1 MADTLTERGLT
12 VADAPAVTEVMAAME
27 AAEPIDET
35 LSESDVIEE
44 MTAPGV
50 DLERSG
56 IAVLDGDR
64 LVGFGWLRVS
74 APSASWKA
82 LPWAGVLPGEHFIG
96 IGRRI
101 MAHLEARATDIRDAD
116 APGLPGELKIWVEET
131 RPTTAELVRQLGY
144 ETWRYFFRMRR
155 DLTEPVPTTAGLAG
169 LLIRQY
175 RPEDDDA
182 FLEVSN
188 ASFGDHWGSTPMDRE
203 RWRAEFAD
211 SPSFRP
217 ELSYLALVDGD
228 VVSFVLTSE
237 FEADTEHR
245 GYSTGYIARVGSLAS
260 VRGRGIASALL
271 VRTLQALAQAGYRY
285 AELGVDAD
293 SPTGA
298 GRIYQR
304 AGFTSIG
311 RSYVAG
317 KHF

>member
-12 VADAPAVTEVMAAME
+12 VADAAAVTGVMAAME

-44 MTAPGV
+44 LTGPGV

-74 APSASWKA
+74 PLSASWKA
-82 LPWAGVLPGEHFIG
+82 LPWAGVLPDNDFIA

-101 MAHLEARATDIRDAD
+101 IAHLEARAKAIRDAD

-131 RPTTAELVRQLGY
+131 RPTTAKLVGLMGY
-144 ETWRYFFRMRR
+144 ATWRYFFRMRR
-155 DLTEPVPTTAGLAG
+155 DLSEPVPAAAELDDVQ
-169 LLIRQY
+169 IRRY
-175 RPEDDDA
+175 RPDDDDVV
-182 FLEVSN
+182 LRVSN
-188 ASFGDHWGSTPMDRE
+188 DSFGDHWGSTPMDRD

-217 ELSYLALVDGD
+217 EHSYLALVDGD

-245 GYSTGYIARVGSLAS
+245 GYPTGYIARVGSLRS

-271 VRTLQALAQAGYRY
+271 TRTLQALAKAGYRY

-304 AGFTSIG
+304 AGFTTIG

>member
-1 MADTLTERGLT
+1 MSDTLTQRGLT
-12 VADAPAVTEVMAAME
+12 VADAAAITVVLAAME

-44 MTAPGV
+44 LTAPGV
-50 DLERSG
+50 DLTRTG
-56 IAVLDGDR
+56 IAVLDGDV

-74 APSASWKA
+74 PPSASWKA
-82 LPWAGVLPGEHFIG
+82 LPWVGVLPEYDSIG
-96 IGRRI
+96 VGRRI
-101 MAHLEARATDIRDAD
+101 ITHLEAKARAIRDAD
-116 APGLPGELKIWVEET
+116 APGLPGELKIWVEES
-131 RPTTAELVRQLGY
+131 RPSTAELVGQLGY
-144 ETWRYFFRMRR
+144 EAWRYFFRMRR
-155 DLTEPVPTTAGLAG
+155 DLTEPVPMRAELAG
-169 LLIRQY
+169 VLIRQY
-175 RPEDDDA
+175 RTEDDDA
-182 FLEVSN
+182 VLEVSN

-217 ELSYLALVDGD
+217 ELSYLASVDD
-228 VVSFVLTSE
+228 AVVSFVLTSE

-245 GYSTGYIARVGSLAS
+245 GYSTGYIARVGSLRS
-260 VRGRGIASALL
+260 VRGRGIASALIS
-271 VRTLQALAQAGYRY
+271 RTLAAMVTGGYRY

-304 AGFTSIG
+304 AGFTAIG
-311 RSYVAG
+311 RNYVAG

>member
-12 VADAPAVTEVMAAME
+12 VADAPAITEVLAAME

-35 LSESDVIEE
+35 LGESDVIEE

-50 DLERSG
+50 DLGRSG

-74 APSASWKA
+74 AVSASWKA
-82 LPWAGVLPGEHFIG
+82 LPWAGVLPGDDFIG

-101 MAHLEARATDIRDAD
+101 IAHLEARATAIRDAD

-131 RPTTAELVRQLGY
+131 RPTTAELVELMGY
-144 ETWRYFFRMRR
+144 EIWRYFFRMRR
-155 DLTEPVPTTAGLAG
+155 DLSEPVPATAEPDDVQ
-169 LLIRQY
+169 IRRY
-175 RPEDDDA
+175 RPDDDDA
-182 FLEVSN
+182 VLAVSN
-188 ASFGDHWGSTPMDRE
+188 ESFGDHWGSTPMDRE
-203 RWRAEFAD
+203 RWRAEFAH

-217 ELSYLALVDGD
+217 ELSYLALLDGE

-245 GYSTGYIARVGSLAS
+245 GYSTGYIARVGSLRS

-271 VRTLQALAQAGYRY
+271 TRTLQALAKAGYRY

-311 RSYVAG
+311 RSFVAG

>member
-1 MADTLTERGLT
+1 MLDTLTERGLT
-12 VADAPAVTEVMAAME
+12 LADAAAITTVLAAME
-27 AAEPIDET
+27 VAEPIDET
-35 LSESDVIEE
+35 LSERDVIEE
-44 MTAPGV
+44 LTAPGV
-50 DLERSG
+50 DLPRSG

-74 APSASWKA
+74 PLSASWKA
-82 LPWAGVLPGEHFIG
+82 LPWAGVLPEYDFGA

-101 MAHLEARATDIRDAD
+101 VTHLEARAKAIRDED

-131 RPTTAELVRQLGY
+131 RPTTAALVASMGY
-144 ETWRYFFRMRR
+144 QNWRYFFRMRR
-155 DLTEPVPTTAGLAG
+155 DLSEPVTAPAEPDGVQ
-169 LLIRQY
+169 IRQY
-175 RPEDDDA
+175 RPDDDDA
-182 FLEVSN
+182 VLAVSN
-188 ASFGDHWGSTPMDRE
+188 ESFADHWGSTPMDRQ
-203 RWRAEFAD
+203 RWRAEYAD

-217 ELSYLALVDGD
+217 ELSLLALIDGE
-228 VVSFVLTSE
+228 VVCFVLTSE
-237 FEADTEHR
+237 FDADTEHR
-245 GYSTGYIARVGSLAS
+245 GYCTGYIARVGSLRR

-271 VRTLQALAQAGYRY
+271 TRTLQALAKAGYRY

-304 AGFTSIG
+304 AGFEVIG